1 MNPKEYIV
9 RIVETPSRATST
21 KRKELLSDSK
31 HKFYRK
37 ITNILAGS
45 SVGFITGMVIY
56 LMLRSSGL
64 IAGGLESSIIIAFPA
79 VLGVLTSY
87 VIF

>member
-1 MNPKEYIV
+1 MNPREYVV
-9 RIVETPSRATST
+9 RIVETSSRATSA

-31 HKFYRK
+31 HKFNRK
-37 ITNILAGS
+37 ITNILTGS
-45 SVGFITGMVIY
+45 SVGFLTGMVIY

-64 IAGGLESSIIIAFPA
+64 ISGGLESSIIIAFPA
-79 VLGVLTSY
+79 VLGILTSY